1 MRASEFI
8 SEAINPDV
16 QHLGF
21 HHKQEIGD
29 YVYTATTEIEPYHKT
44 PMLIIRAFDG
54 KEAVGK
60 AKFYITHGDTL
71 DSASTTVQQAYQKQ
85 GIAYTMYA
93 YAKMLGNDIEPSK
106 NQLPPGK
113 AMWRSW
119 KKTGDAKFLAP
130 SKETSK

>member
-1 MRASEFI
+1 MRANEFI
-8 SEAINPDV
+8 SELVNPDV
-16 QHLGF
+16 QHMGF
-21 HHKQEIGD
+21 HHKQAIGD

-44 PMLIIRAFDG
+44 RMLIIRAFDG

-60 AKFYITHGDTL
+60 AKFYIDHGDTL
-71 DSASTTVQQAYQKQ
+71 TAALTTVQDSYQGH
-85 GIAYTMYA
+85 GIASTMYA

-119 KKTGDAKFLAP
+119 KKSGDAKFLAP
-130 SKETSK
+130 DKETPK